1 MSNDFNSGD
10 FDVSN
15 DSDNSENSYL
25 SDYETKKSSD
35 KNDADSFHSCES
47 ICSIYNNKKNIFNLQ
62 KKQTKSSNDNKSN
75 HDKSIDSKP
84 STLVEGSGSGK
95 RIADKQD
102 KENDTSSDNDTDSD
116 IDSIDSNDKNK
127 KHSKKKPI
135 KTKKMPLKDAIKTVE
150 ERSLYTKIDR
160 FFKTECSDDKIQKMI
175 KIINNEDQIS
185 LRLLNWFAMKHSATM
200 ESLEIIDDDGNH
212 ELFDVKISYRAR
224 LNTHSKKYFDPF
236 RRGKR
241 FDYHYDK
248 KNPEK
253 TVETTLCQ
261 LNFFRWLFLHDL
273 MDYVEDQFD
282 NLKQKMGTYN
292 NVEKKKKETKKEKES
307 LKKTIIKNKKEDIKI
322 KVKRFN
328 EDNTSKLVIII

>member
-10 FDVSN
+10 FDVG
-15 DSDNSENSYL
+15 DDSENSFL
-25 SDYETKKSSD
+25 SNCDLLSKEKKTCNIKTKYIVNDY
-35 KNDADSFHSCES
+35 DSFNSCETIS
-47 ICSIYNNKKNIFNLQ
+47 SIYNNKKNIFNLQ
-62 KKQTKSSNDNKSN
+62 KNQYNQYKLNKKTTANDNS
-75 HDKSIDSKP
+75 SSDSD
-84 STLVEGSGSGK
+84 SDS
-95 RIADKQD
+95 D
-102 KENDTSSDNDTDSD
+102 NDTSSDGDSTD
-116 IDSIDSNDKNK
+116 IWTDKK
-127 KHSKKKPI
+127 KKNGKRKPI
-135 KTKKMPLKDAIKTVE
+135 KTKKIPLKEAIKTVE

-200 ESLEIIDDDGNH
+200 ESLEIIDEDGNR

-241 FDYHYDK
+241 FDYYYDK
-248 KNPEK
+248 KNGEK

-282 NLKQKMGTYN
+282 NLKQKMGSYN

-307 LKKTIIKNKKEDIKI
+307 QKKTIVKNKKEDIKI

>member
-15 DSDNSENSYL
+15 DSDNSFL
-25 SDYETKKSSD
+25 S
-35 KNDADSFHSCES
+35 NCGLSFS
-47 ICSIYNNKKNIFNLQ
+47 NANKTQNIRTKNIFNSQ
-62 KKQTKSSNDNKSN
+62 NKQQNKSN
-75 HDKSIDSKP
+75 KDTDDNDSNN
-84 STLVEGSGSGK
+84 S
-95 RIADKQD
+95 D
-102 KENDTSSDNDTDSD
+102 NNSSDDSD
-116 IDSIDSNDKNK
+116 DDSYSECDSADIWANKNK
-127 KHSKKKPI
+127 KNNKKKPI
-135 KTKKMPLKDAIKTVE
+135 KTKKMPIREAIKTVE
-150 ERSLYTKIDR
+150 ERSLYAKIDR
-160 FFKTECSDDKIQKMI
+160 YFKTECSDDKIHKMI
-175 KIINNEDQIS
+175 KIIENEDQIS

-200 ESLEIIDDDGNH
+200 ESLEITDNDGNR

-241 FDYHYDK
+241 FDYCYDK
-248 KNPEK
+248 KNADK

-282 NLKQKMGTYN
+282 NLKQKMGSYN

-307 LKKTIIKNKKEDIKI
+307 LKKTFIKNKKEDIKI

>member
-15 DSDNSENSYL
+15 DSENSFL
-25 SDYETKKSSD
+25 STCGTKKSS
-35 KNDADSFHSCES
+35 KCNDIKSKKSNDGDSYSSCES
-47 ICSIYNNKKNIFNLQ
+47 ICSIYNSKKNIFNLQ
-62 KKQTKSSNDNKSN
+62 QKKQKKSVDDN
-75 HDKSIDSKP
+75 
-84 STLVEGSGSGK
+84 
-95 RIADKQD
+95 
-102 KENDTSSDNDTDSD
+102 DSD
-116 IDSIDSNDKNK
+116 IYSDDTWSSDKKNG
-127 KHSKKKPI
+127 KKKPI
-135 KTKKMPLKDAIKTVE
+135 KTKKIPLKDAIKTVE
-150 ERSLYTKIDR
+150 ERSLYTTIDR
-160 FFKTECSDDKIQKMI
+160 YFKTECSDDKIQKMI

-200 ESLEIIDDDGNH
+200 ESLEIIDEDGNH

-236 RRGKR
+236 RRGRR
-241 FDYHYDK
+241 FDYYYDSRNADK
-248 KNPEK
+248 F
-253 TVETTLCQ
+253 VETTLCQ

-273 MDYVEDQFD
+273 MDYVDDQFD
-282 NLKQKMGTYN
+282 HLKQKMGSYN